1 MEEETVQCSFLR
13 LRPSGDRVLPLAM
26 RLTFSLGERGW
37 AKAGDGGGGG
47 RSIYRKTI
55 SRTIRLIQ
63 KRYKIL
69 RVGYSNEA

>member
-37 AKAGDGGGGG
+37 GKAGGGGG
-47 RSIYRKTI
+47 EKYI
-55 SRTIRLIQ
+55 
-63 KRYKIL
+63 
-69 RVGYSNEA
+69 

>member
-37 AKAGDGGGGG
+37 GKAGEGGGEREVYIG
-47 RSIYRKTI
+47 RQFPE
-55 SRTIRLIQ
+55 L
-63 KRYKIL
+63 L
-69 RVGYSNEA
+69 D

>member
-37 AKAGDGGGGG
+37 GKAGEGGGGG
-47 RSIYRKTI
+47 EVYIGKQFPE
-55 SRTIRLIQ
+55 L
-63 KRYKIL
+63 L
-69 RVGYSNEA
+69 D

>member
-37 AKAGDGGGGG
+37 GKAGEGGGG

-55 SRTIRLIQ
+55 SQTIRLIQ

>member
-37 AKAGDGGGGG
+37 GKAGGGGG
-47 RSIYRKTI
+47 GVYIGTQFPE
-55 SRTIRLIQ
+55 L
-63 KRYKIL
+63 L
-69 RVGYSNEA
+69 D

>member
-37 AKAGDGGGGG
+37 GKAGEEGGEKY
-47 RSIYRKTI
+47 I
-55 SRTIRLIQ
+55 
-63 KRYKIL
+63 
-69 RVGYSNEA
+69 

>member
-37 AKAGDGGGGG
+37 AKASEGGGGEVYIG
-47 RSIYRKTI
+47 RQFPE
-55 SRTIRLIQ
+55 L
-63 KRYKIL
+63 L
-69 RVGYSNEA
+69 D